1 MHLTKTENCK
11 SERTITMADYNKLAL
26 EMHEKHQGKIE
37 VTSKVPVKTRDDL
50 STAYTPGVAE
60 PCRQIRDNADEVY
73 KYTSKGNLVAVVSDG
88 SAVLGLGNIGA
99 KAAIP
104 VMEGKCILFKEFA
117 DVDAFP
123 ICIDT
128 QDDEE
133 IIKTIKNIAPVFG
146 GVNLEDIAAPRCF
159 EIERRVKEITD
170 IPIFHDD
177 QHGTAV
183 CVLSAIIN
191 AAKVV
196 GKPMNELT
204 VVINGCGA
212 AGSAIARII
221 LAYGVKEMFLVDR
234 NGILNSDVADTMLND
249 NHKDLASQTNHEK
262 RTGALAEAMV
272 DADVFV
278 GVSAPGL
285 VSTEMVKTM
294 AKDAIIFAMANPTPE
309 IFPED
314 ALAGGAAVVGTGRSD
329 YPNQINNVLVFPG
342 LFKGALAVRASD
354 INEEMKLAAAKAL
367 AAYIPDEELS
377 KENIIPCALDK
388 NVAAVIAKA
397 VADAAKES
405 GVARI

>member
-1 MHLTKTENCK
+1 
-11 SERTITMADYNKLAL
+11 MADYNKLAL

-37 VTSKVPVKTRDDL
+37 VVSKVAVKTRDDL

-60 PCRQIRDNADEVY
+60 PCRQIRDNADDVY
-73 KYTSKGNLVAVVSDG
+73 KYTAKGNLVAVVSDG

-123 ICIDT
+123 ICVDT

-133 IIKTIKNIAPVFG
+133 IIRTVKNIAPVFG

-159 EIERRVKEITD
+159 EIERRLKEVTD

-183 CVLSAIIN
+183 CVLAAIIN

-196 GKPMNELT
+196 KKNFADLT

-221 LAYGVKEMFLVDR
+221 LAMGVKGMFLVDM
-234 NGILNSDVADTMLND
+234 NGILNKEVAETMLND
-249 NHKDLASQTNHEK
+249 NHKDLAAQTNHEGRK
-262 RTGALAEAMV
+262 GGLAEALK

-278 GVSAPGL
+278 GVSKPGL
-285 VSTEMVKTM
+285 VTTEMVKTM

-314 ALAGGAAVVGTGRSD
+314 AKAGGAAVVGTGRSD

-367 AAYIPDEELS
+367 AAYIPDSELDV
-377 KENIIPCALDK
+377 ENIIPSALDK
-388 NVAAVIAKA
+388 NVAAVIAVA
-397 VADAAKES
+397 VGGAAKAS

>member
-1 MHLTKTENCK
+1 
-11 SERTITMADYNKLAL
+11 MADYNQLAL

-37 VTSKVPVKTRDDL
+37 VVSKVEVKTRDDL

-60 PCRQIRDNADEVY
+60 PCRKIRDNADEVY
-73 KYTSKGNLVAVVSDG
+73 RYTAKGNLVAVVSDG

-99 KAAIP
+99 KGAIP

-117 DVDAFP
+117 GVDAFP
-123 ICIDT
+123 ICLET

-133 IIKTIKNIAPVFG
+133 IIRTVKNIAPVFG

-159 EIERRVKEITD
+159 YIEKRLKEETD

-196 GKPMNELT
+196 KKPMNELK

-221 LAYGVKEMFLVDR
+221 LAYGVKDMFLVDMK
-234 NGILNSDVADTMLND
+234 GILNKDAAETMLND
-249 NHKDLASQTNHEK
+249 NHKELAAQTNHEG
-262 RTGALAEAMV
+262 RVGGLAEALV
-272 DADVFV
+272 GADVFV
-278 GVSAPGL
+278 GVSKPGL
-285 VSTEMVKTM
+285 VTTEMVKTM
-294 AKDAIIFAMANPTPE
+294 APGAMIFAMANPTPE

-367 AAYIPDEELS
+367 ASYIPDEELN
-377 KENIIPCALDK
+377 KENIIPSALDK
-388 NVAAVIAKA
+388 NVADVVAKA
-397 VADAAKES
+397 VAEAARAS

>member
-1 MHLTKTENCK
+1 MQKRGRRK
-11 SERTITMADYNKLAL
+11 MADYNQLAL

-37 VTSKVPVKTRDDL
+37 VVSKVEVKTRDDL

-60 PCRQIRDNADEVY
+60 PCRKIRDNADDVY
-73 KYTSKGNLVAVVSDG
+73 KYTAKGNLVAVVSDG

-123 ICIDT
+123 ICVDT

-133 IIKTIKNIAPVFG
+133 IIRTVKNIAPVFG

-159 EIERRVKEITD
+159 YIEERLKQETD

-183 CVLSAIIN
+183 CVLAAIIN

-196 GKPMNELT
+196 GKNFADLK

-221 LAYGVKEMFLVDR
+221 LAMGVKDMFLVDMK
-234 NGILNSDVADTMLND
+234 GILNKDVEETMLND
-249 NHKDLASQTNHEK
+249 NHRDLAARTNKEGK
-262 RTGALAEAMV
+262 VGGLAEAMAG
-272 DADVFV
+272 ADVFV
-278 GVSAPGL
+278 GVSKPGL
-285 VSTEMVKTM
+285 VTPEMVKAM
-294 AKDAIIFAMANPTPE
+294 NEKAIIFAMANPTPE
-309 IFPED
+309 IFPEE
-314 ALAGGAAVVGTGRSD
+314 AKEGGAAVVGTGRSD

-342 LFKGALAVRASD
+342 LFKGALAVRAAD

-367 AAYIPDEELS
+367 AAYIPEEELGV
-377 KENIIPCALDK
+377 ENIIPSALDK
-388 NVAAVIAKA
+388 NVAAVIAAA
-397 VADAAKES
+397 VAEAAKAS

>member
-1 MHLTKTENCK
+1 
-11 SERTITMADYNKLAL
+11 MADYNQLAL
-26 EMHEKHQGKIE
+26 ELHEKNQGKIE
-37 VTSKVPVKTRDDL
+37 VVSKVEVKTRDDL

-60 PCRQIRDNADEVY
+60 PCRKIRDNADDVY
-73 KYTSKGNLVAVVSDG
+73 KYTAKGNLVAVVSDG

-104 VMEGKCILFKEFA
+104 VMEGKSILFKEFA

-133 IIKTIKNIAPVFG
+133 IIKIVKNIAPVFG

-159 EIERRVKEITD
+159 YIERRLKEETD

-196 GKPMNELT
+196 KKDFADLK

-221 LAYGVKEMFLVDR
+221 LAKGVKDMFLVDME
-234 NGILNSDVADTMLND
+234 GIINKDVPATMLND
-249 NHKDLASQTNHEK
+249 NHKELAAMTNHEGRVGNLTDAVK
-262 RTGALAEAMV
+262 

-278 GVSAPGL
+278 GVSKPGL
-285 VSTEMVKTM
+285 LTTDMVKTM

-309 IFPED
+309 IFPDE
-314 ALAGGAAVVGTGRSD
+314 AHAGGAAVVGTGRSD
-329 YPNQINNVLVFPG
+329 FANQINNVLVFPG
-342 LFKGALAVRASD
+342 LFKGALSVRASD
-354 INEEMKLAAAKAL
+354 INEEMKLAAAEAL
-367 AAYIPDEELS
+367 AGYIPDAELNN
-377 KENIIPCALDK
+377 ENIIPSALDK

-397 VADAAKES
+397 VAEAAKAS
-405 GVARI
+405 GIARI

>member
-1 MHLTKTENCK
+1 
-11 SERTITMADYNKLAL
+11 MADYNQLAL
-26 EMHEKHQGKIE
+26 ELHEKNQGKIE
-37 VTSKVPVKTRDDL
+37 VVSKVEVKTRDDL

-60 PCRQIRDNADEVY
+60 PCRKIRDNADDVY
-73 KYTSKGNLVAVVSDG
+73 KYTAKGNLVAVVSDG

-104 VMEGKCILFKEFA
+104 VMEGKSILFKEFA

-133 IIKTIKNIAPVFG
+133 IIKIVKNIAPVFG

-159 EIERRVKEITD
+159 YIERRLKEETD

-196 GKPMNELT
+196 KKDFADLK

-221 LAYGVKEMFLVDR
+221 LAKGVKDMFLVDME
-234 NGILNSDVADTMLND
+234 GIINKDVPATMLND
-249 NHKDLASQTNHEK
+249 NHKELAAMTNHEGRVGNLTDAVK
-262 RTGALAEAMV
+262 

-278 GVSAPGL
+278 GVSKPGL
-285 VSTEMVKTM
+285 LTTDMVKTM

-309 IFPED
+309 IFPDE
-314 ALAGGAAVVGTGRSD
+314 AHAGGAAVVGTGRSD
-329 YPNQINNVLVFPG
+329 FANQINNVLVFPG
-342 LFKGALAVRASD
+342 LFKGALSVRASD
-354 INEEMKLAAAKAL
+354 INEEMKLAAAEAL
-367 AAYIPDEELS
+367 AGYIPDAELNN
-377 KENIIPCALDK
+377 ENIIPSALDK

-397 VADAAKES
+397 VAEATKAS
-405 GVARI
+405 GIARI

>member
-1 MHLTKTENCK
+1 
-11 SERTITMADYNKLAL
+11 MADYNQLAL
-26 EMHEKHQGKIE
+26 ELHEKNQGKIE
-37 VTSKVPVKTRDDL
+37 VVSKVEVKTRDDL

-60 PCRQIRDNADEVY
+60 PCRKIRDNADDVY
-73 KYTSKGNLVAVVSDG
+73 KYTAKGNLVAVVSDG

-104 VMEGKCILFKEFA
+104 VMEGKSILFKEFA

-133 IIKTIKNIAPVFG
+133 IIKIVKNIAPVFG

-159 EIERRVKEITD
+159 YIERRLKEETD

-196 GKPMNELT
+196 KKDFADLK

-221 LAYGVKEMFLVDR
+221 LAKGVKDMFLVDME
-234 NGILNSDVADTMLND
+234 GIINKDVPATMLND
-249 NHKDLASQTNHEK
+249 NHKELAAMTNHEGRVGNLTDAVK
-262 RTGALAEAMV
+262 

-278 GVSAPGL
+278 GVSKPGL
-285 VSTEMVKTM
+285 LTTDMVKTM

-309 IFPED
+309 IFPDE
-314 ALAGGAAVVGTGRSD
+314 AHAGGAAVVGTGRSD
-329 YPNQINNVLVFPG
+329 FANQINNVLVFPG
-342 LFKGALAVRASD
+342 LFKGALSVRASD
-354 INEEMKLAAAKAL
+354 INEEMKLAAAEAL
-367 AAYIPDEELS
+367 AGYIPNAELNN
-377 KENIIPCALDK
+377 ENIIPSALDK

-397 VADAAKES
+397 VAEAAKAS
-405 GVARI
+405 GIARI

>member
-1 MHLTKTENCK
+1 
-11 SERTITMADYNKLAL
+11 MADYNQLAL
-26 EMHEKHQGKIE
+26 ELHEKNQGKIE
-37 VTSKVPVKTRDDL
+37 VVSKVEVKTRDDL

-60 PCRQIRDNADEVY
+60 PCRKIRDNADDVY
-73 KYTSKGNLVAVVSDG
+73 KYTAKGNLVAVVSDG

-104 VMEGKCILFKEFA
+104 VMEGKSILFKEFA

-133 IIKTIKNIAPVFG
+133 IIKIVKNIAPVFG

-159 EIERRVKEITD
+159 YIERRLKEETD

-196 GKPMNELT
+196 KKDFADLK

-221 LAYGVKEMFLVDR
+221 LAKGVKDMFLVDME
-234 NGILNSDVADTMLND
+234 GIINKDVPATMLND
-249 NHKDLASQTNHEK
+249 NHKELAAKTNHEGRVGNLTDAVK
-262 RTGALAEAMV
+262 

-278 GVSAPGL
+278 GVSKPGL
-285 VSTEMVKTM
+285 LTTDMVKTM

-309 IFPED
+309 IFPDE
-314 ALAGGAAVVGTGRSD
+314 AHAGGAAVVGTGRSD
-329 YPNQINNVLVFPG
+329 FANQINNVLVFPG
-342 LFKGALAVRASD
+342 LFKGALSVRASD
-354 INEEMKLAAAKAL
+354 INEEMKLAAAEAL
-367 AAYIPDEELS
+367 AGYIPDAELNN
-377 KENIIPCALDK
+377 ENIIPSALDK

-397 VADAAKES
+397 VAEAAKAS
-405 GVARI
+405 GIARI

>member
-1 MHLTKTENCK
+1 
-11 SERTITMADYNKLAL
+11 MADYNQLAL
-26 EMHEKHQGKIE
+26 ELHEKNQGKIE
-37 VTSKVPVKTRDDL
+37 VVSKVEVKTRDDL

-60 PCRQIRDNADEVY
+60 PCRKIRDNADDVY
-73 KYTSKGNLVAVVSDG
+73 KYTAKGNLVAVVSDG

-104 VMEGKCILFKEFA
+104 VMEGKSILFKEFA

-133 IIKTIKNIAPVFG
+133 IIKIVKNIAPVFG

-159 EIERRVKEITD
+159 YIERRLKEETD

-196 GKPMNELT
+196 KKDFADLK

-221 LAYGVKEMFLVDR
+221 LAKGVKDMFLVDME
-234 NGILNSDVADTMLND
+234 GIINKDVPATMLND
-249 NHKDLASQTNHEK
+249 NHKELAAMTNHEGRVGNLTDAVK
-262 RTGALAEAMV
+262 

-278 GVSAPGL
+278 GVSKPGL
-285 VSTEMVKTM
+285 LTTDMVKTM

-309 IFPED
+309 IFPDE
-314 ALAGGAAVVGTGRSD
+314 AHTGGAAVVGTGRSD
-329 YPNQINNVLVFPG
+329 FANQINNVLVFPG
-342 LFKGALAVRASD
+342 LFKGALSVRASD
-354 INEEMKLAAAKAL
+354 INEEMKLAAAEAL
-367 AAYIPDEELS
+367 AGYIPDAELNN
-377 KENIIPCALDK
+377 ENIIPSALDK

-397 VADAAKES
+397 VAEAAKAS
-405 GVARI
+405 GIARI

>member
-1 MHLTKTENCK
+1 
-11 SERTITMADYNKLAL
+11 MADYNQLAL

-37 VTSKVPVKTRDDL
+37 VVSKVEVKTRDDL

-60 PCRQIRDNADEVY
+60 PCRKIRDNADDVY
-73 KYTSKGNLVAVVSDG
+73 KYTAKGNLVAVVSDG

-104 VMEGKCILFKEFA
+104 VMEGKSILFKEFA

-123 ICIDT
+123 ICIET

-133 IIKTIKNIAPVFG
+133 IIKIVKNIAPVFG

-159 EIERRVKEITD
+159 YIEKRLKEETD

-196 GKPMNELT
+196 GKKMEDLK

-221 LAYGVKEMFLVDR
+221 IAMGVKDMFLVDME
-234 NGILNSDVADTMLND
+234 GIINKDVPATMLND
-249 NHKDLASQTNHEK
+249 NHKDLAAQTNHEG
-262 RTGALAEAMV
+262 RTGGLADAV
-272 DADVFV
+272 KDADVFV
-278 GVSAPGL
+278 GVSKPGL
-285 VSTEMVKTM
+285 LTKTM

-309 IFPED
+309 IFPDE
-314 ALAGGAAVVGTGRSD
+314 AKEGGAAVIGTGRSD
-329 YPNQINNVLVFPG
+329 FPNQINNVLVFPG

-367 AAYIPDEELS
+367 AGYIPEAELNH
-377 KENIIPCALDK
+377 ENIIPSALDK

-397 VADAAKES
+397 VAEAAKAS

>member
-1 MHLTKTENCK
+1 
-11 SERTITMADYNKLAL
+11 MADYNQLAL
-26 EMHEKHQGKIE
+26 ELHEKNQGKIE
-37 VTSKVPVKTRDDL
+37 VVSKVEVKTRDDL

-60 PCRQIRDNADEVY
+60 PCRKIRDNADDVY
-73 KYTSKGNLVAVVSDG
+73 KYTAKGNLVAVVSDG

-104 VMEGKCILFKEFA
+104 VMEGKSILFKEFA

-133 IIKTIKNIAPVFG
+133 IIKIVKNIAPVFG

-159 EIERRVKEITD
+159 YIERRLKEETD

-196 GKPMNELT
+196 KKDFADLK

-221 LAYGVKEMFLVDR
+221 LAKGVKDMFLVDME
-234 NGILNSDVADTMLND
+234 GIINKDVPATMLND
-249 NHKDLASQTNHEK
+249 NHKELAAKTNHEGRVGNLTDAVK
-262 RTGALAEAMV
+262 

-278 GVSAPGL
+278 GVSKPGL
-285 VSTEMVKTM
+285 LTTDMVKTM

-309 IFPED
+309 IFPDE
-314 ALAGGAAVVGTGRSD
+314 AHAGGAAVVGTGRSD
-329 YPNQINNVLVFPG
+329 FANQINNVLVFPG
-342 LFKGALAVRASD
+342 LFKGALSVRASD
-354 INEEMKLAAAKAL
+354 INEEMKLAAAEAL
-367 AAYIPDEELS
+367 AGYIPDAELNN
-377 KENIIPCALDK
+377 ENIIPSALDK
-388 NVAAVIAKA
+388 NVAAVSAKA
-397 VADAAKES
+397 VAEADKAS
-405 GVARI
+405 GIARI

>member
-1 MHLTKTENCK
+1 
-11 SERTITMADYNKLAL
+11 MADYNKMAL
-26 EMHEKHQGKIE
+26 ELHEKNQGKIT
-37 VTSKVPVKTRDDL
+37 VNSKVEVKTREDL

-60 PCRQIRDNADEVY
+60 PCRKIDANPDDVY

-88 SAVLGLGNIGA
+88 TAVLGLGNIGA

-123 ICIDT
+123 ICIDS

-133 IIKTIKNIAPVFG
+133 IIRTVKNIAPVFG

-159 EIERRVKEITD
+159 EIEKRLKAETD

-183 CVLSAIIN
+183 CVLAAIIN

-196 GKPMNELT
+196 KKNFADLT

-221 LAYGVKEMFLVDR
+221 LAMGVKEMFLVDK
-234 NGILNSDVADTMLND
+234 NGILNTEVADTMLNT
-249 NHKDLASQTNHEK
+249 NHEELAAMTNHEK
-262 RTGALAEAMV
+262 RVGGLAEAMV
-272 DADVFV
+272 GADVFV
-278 GVSAPGL
+278 GVSRPGL
-285 VSTEMVKTM
+285 VSVDMVKTM

-309 IFPED
+309 IFPEE
-314 ALAGGAAVVGTGRSD
+314 AKEGGAAVIGTGRSD

-367 AAYIPDEELS
+367 AAYIPDEELGV
-377 KENIIPCALDK
+377 ENIIPSALDK
-388 NVAAVIAKA
+388 NVAAVVAAA
-397 VADAAKES
+397 VAEAAKES